1 MAEATWGSI
10 ENVVN
15 GELIGVPPD
24 ESYFSIFLM
33 WLFVLVNLIQGLL
46 GGLIKPMF
54 VLYSIGCGCCSCTT
68 KYASSMG
75 SVLAG
80 RPCYMAP
87 TWWRYGMSNVI
98 ALLANGRSRLALFIW
113 EWEAFGKGRYWW
125 HGEGVWCWS
134 YADCQRIVKS
144 DQDRKRAFGAIS
156 ACVPDLFPTNLLI
169 FLSGGGPETHWATVR
184 TLVHELFLNNG
195 TEAYA
200 ARLAELPQKLAED
213 WKTPQLAQLSDYL
226 RVQKAVS
233 KCLFFMVFGKWVN
246 DEEATML
253 TGWRT
258 NAPFWILPRM
268 AHRFFFN
275 VGIGKVKDLRIKT
288 IRLVE
293 MYNLQEVF
301 VGMNDRLPA
310 EYRRADVVELCDE
323 VMFAIGF
330 AGIGGTCA
338 AVESV
343 GAFLQCKIP
352 AESAAKHIKWGD
364 YGTSAKM
371 VAKYRANPETYIR
384 ETLRMDPP
392 VTSAT
397 NVLKEPTT
405 VKLNGR
411 DFDMPAGML
420 NQYVHSM
427 ANRDESVF
435 PDPDTFN
442 PDRGNLNEALTWN
455 GAFGAS
461 DEASYPR
468 ICPGRHLSLD
478 LARAILG
485 HAVGSASVEASV

>member
-1 MAEATWGSI
+1 MADSKWGSI
-10 ENVVN
+10 EAVVN
-15 GELIGVPPD
+15 GDLIGVPAD
-24 ESYFSIFLM
+24 ASYISVILM
-33 WLFVLVNLIQGLL
+33 WLLLLLNLIQGLL
-46 GGLIKPMF
+46 GGLIKPVF
-54 VLYSIGCGCCSCTT
+54 VFFSIGSAHLCCTT
-68 KYASSMG
+68 KYGSAIG

-80 RPCYMAP
+80 RPCLMAW
-87 TWWRYGMSNVI
+87 TWWRYVLC
-98 ALLANGRSRLALFIW
+98 ALVALVANGKSRLALFMW
-113 EWEAFGKGRYWW
+113 EWEAFGKGSWWW

-134 YADCQRIVKS
+134 YADCQRILKA
-144 DQDRKRAFGAIS
+144 DQVRKVAFGAIK
-156 ACVPDLFPTNLLI
+156 ACVPDLYPKNLLI
-169 FLSGGGPETHWATVR
+169 FLPSGAGTQWASIR
-184 TLVHELFLNNG
+184 SLVHELFLDNG
-195 TEAYA
+195 TETYA
-200 ARLAELPQKLAED
+200 ARMAELPQKLSGD
-213 WKTPQLAQLSDYL
+213 WASPKLEHLSDFV
-226 RVQKAVS
+226 RVQTSVS
-233 KCLFFMVFGKWVN
+233 KCLFFMLFGKWVT
-246 DEEATML
+246 DDEATML

-258 NAPFWILPRM
+258 NAKFWILPRM
-268 AHRFFFN
+268 VHRFLFN
-275 VGIGKVKDLRIKT
+275 IGIGKVKALRVKT
-288 IRLVE
+288 IRLIE
-293 MYNLQEVF
+293 KYNLQEVF

-468 ICPGRHLSLD
+468 ICPGRYLSMD
-478 LARAILG
+478 LTRTIVGHVLG
-485 HAVGSASVEASV
+485 ANEASA